1 MGLVSVAPDAGR
13 AIVFWSEAK
22 PVAGSGAAPGEVCSV
37 WKEADAVGDTS
48 GGAGA
53 CAGAAATAAS
63 VVDCCV
69 APLSERPAGAAAIDA
84 ADDLDEAPPNPNR
97 APTAVTPALS
107 RAMKLGDAARAGASV
122 AMASASA
129 SMSAGSG
136 LAADPAGEAVAAAG
150 DIRRTATEGESTLFN
165 PALAAA
171 TASTSAADAE
181 KAAAA
186 EDETPRLGDVAV

>member
-1 MGLVSVAPDAGR
+1 M
-13 AIVFWSEAK
+13 
-22 PVAGSGAAPGEVCSV
+22 
-37 WKEADAVGDTS
+37 
-48 GGAGA
+48 
-53 CAGAAATAAS
+53 
-63 VVDCCV
+63 
-69 APLSERPAGAAAIDA
+69 APLSGRPAGAAAINA

-129 SMSAGSG
+129 SAGSG
-136 LAADPAGEAVAAAG
+136 LAADPAGEAIAAAG

-186 EDETPRLGDVAV
+186 EDETPRLGDVAVSTWFGAIAIDAGSTDVSSIRADDEET